1 MLIIQS
7 LLKVNFHIFN
17 TRDLTLLLIH
27 PFWGLSIF
35 HFFLFFTNQPF
46 LGSFHF
52 IFFFFLFSF
61 PFYITNTLPYSFDAN
76 ECNNMSFY
84 YIIHTSFAY
93 FQFLHIYII
102 IIPSQ
107 PIITLLYTIR
117 FTIRFTL
124 RCPLLLSPPI
134 NFQQSTQ

>member
-17 TRDLTLLLIH
+17 TRDLTFFLIH
-27 PFWGLSIF
+27 PFQGLSIS
-35 HFFLFFTNQPF
+35 HFFLFFFTNQPL

-84 YIIHTSFAY
+84 YIIHTSFAKIHNIFSISTHLY
-93 FQFLHIYII
+93 NDHPISTNNYTIIYNTLHNKIHTKMSIT
-102 IIPSQ
+102 
-107 PIITLLYTIR
+107 IITT
-117 FTIRFTL
+117 
-124 RCPLLLSPPI
+124 
-134 NFQQSTQ
+134 N